1 MITQQVRKVGNSL
14 VVTIPKVDSER
25 LEIKEGDTV
34 SMELNKMELK
44 PVLSPAIKQLLDSDL
59 PNLEP
64 MLDYLKDR

>member
-14 VVTIPKVDSER
+14 VVTIPKADSER
-25 LEIKEGDTV
+25 LDIKEGDTV
-34 SMELNKMELK
+34 TMDLNKMELK
-44 PVLSPAIKQLLDSDL
+44 PVLSPELQQLLDADL